1 MKKLDLDYKKI
12 WSEVITA
19 SLVIII
25 SAIAIISFIIISDQD
40 VDIYNNSAT
49 LNANS
54 GSDKIKEILSL
65 IESKY
70 IGEVNMDELVDAAIN
85 GIFETIDDPYTRYLT
100 EEEYNEEVNSGEEK
114 YTGIGIHISWSVKKD
129 ALVIIG
135 VMPNTPAKEAGLKSG
150 DIIKTVNNNEVNK
163 DNYNARIDEIKG
175 VADTT
180 VDLAIER
187 DGKLINFTVK
197 RANIVASNIES
208 NILENNIGYIKILQ
222 FSNGI
227 YNEFKT
233 EYDKLIDTDKVD
245 SLIIDLRNNPG
256 GLVNEVLNIANML
269 VGDGIML
276 KVEYGDG
283 TTKVYN
289 SNSSKCNIPLVVLVN
304 ENSASASEILA
315 GCVKDLNAGTVI
327 GTTTFGK
334 GIMQS
339 VMPLEDGGGVSITV
353 AKFYTASMSEIH
365 GKGIVPDIEIELPE
379 GVVPDLVLD
388 EKVDTQLKKA
398 IEHLTK

>member
-315 GCVKDLNAGTVI
+315 GCVTDLNAGTVI
-327 GTTTFGK
+327 GITTFGK

>member
-85 GIFETIDDPYTRYLT
+85 GIFETIDDPYTRYLS

>member
-233 EYDKLIDTDKVD
+233 EYDKLIDTDKVN

-315 GCVKDLNAGTVI
+315 GCVKDLKAGTVI

>member
-85 GIFETIDDPYTRYLT
+85 GIFETIDDPYTRYLS

-114 YTGIGIHISWSVKKD
+114 YTGIGIHISWSIKKD

-327 GTTTFGK
+327 GITTFGK

>member
-85 GIFETIDDPYTRYLT
+85 GIFETIDDPYTRYLS

-365 GKGIVPDIEIELPE
+365 GKGIIPDIEIELPE

>member
-70 IGEVNMDELVDAAIN
+70 IDEVNMDELVNAAIE

-100 EEEYNEEVNSGEEK
+100 AEEYNEEINGGEEK

-150 DIIKTVNNNEVNK
+150 DIIRTVGGNAVNK

-175 VADTT
+175 VENTT
-180 VDLAIER
+180 VDLGIER
-187 DGKLINFTVK
+187 DGTSMSFTVK
-197 RANIVASNIES
+197 RASIVSSNIES
-208 NILENNIGYIKILQ
+208 NILEKNIGYIKILQ

-227 YNEFKT
+227 YNEFKA
-233 EYDKLIDTDKVD
+233 EYDKLVDQDKIEG
-245 SLIIDLRNNPG
+245 LIVDLRNNPG

-289 SNSSKCNIPLVVLVN
+289 SNSSKCKVPLVVLVN

-315 GCVKDLNAGTVI
+315 GTVKDLNAGTVI

-339 VMPLEDGGGVSITV
+339 VIPLEDGGGVSITV
-353 AKFYTASMSEIH
+353 AKFYTASMNEIH
-365 GKGIVPDIEIELPE
+365 GVGVSPDIEVALPE
-379 GVVPDLVLD
+379 GVTPDFVLD
-388 EKVDTQLKKA
+388 RNVDTQLQKA
-398 IEHLTK
+398 IDYITQ

>member
-315 GCVKDLNAGTVI
+315 GCVKDLKAGTVI

-353 AKFYTASMSEIH
+353 AQFYTASMSEIH